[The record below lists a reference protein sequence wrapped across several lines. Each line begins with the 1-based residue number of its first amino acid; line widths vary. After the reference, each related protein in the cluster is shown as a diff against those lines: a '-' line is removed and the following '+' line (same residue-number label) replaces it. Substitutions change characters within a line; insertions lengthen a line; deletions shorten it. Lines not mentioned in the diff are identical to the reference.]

1 IYYIVMAIIITG
13 ARRIGLYA
21 AKRLLK
27 EGKNVAVVYNSKN
40 PCDEIDGVFCIRK
53 DLSKDSSGVVD
64 AVFERFGKIEAF
76 IHMASPYYK
85 VPIDNFSIEEY
96 RYYNAVIVEAFLNIG
111 VEAFKMMMKNEGH
124 VKGRIVAFGD
134 WAIMHTPYK
143 DYMPYF
149 VAKAGLHGAV
159 LTLAKE
165 FAPHVLVNAL
175 ALGPVLKPEDM
186 EETEWQKVIQNTP
199 LKKEVSFEDIYS
211 VLKLFLETTSITGA
225 ILPIDGGR
233 HIKGVSS

>member
-1 IYYIVMAIIITG
+1 MAIIITG
-13 ARRIGLYA
+13 ARRIGLYV
-21 AKRLLK
+21 AKRFIE
-27 EGKNVAVVYNSKN
+27 EGKDVALIYNSKN
-40 PCDEIDGVFCIRK
+40 PCDELKGAFCIKR
-53 DLSKDSSGVVD
+53 DLSEDSSGIANMVY
-64 AVFERFGKIEAF
+64 EKFGKIEAF
-76 IHMASPYYK
+76 IHMASPYYR
-85 VPIDNFSIEEY
+85 VPLEEFDIKEY
-96 RYYNAVIVEAFLNIG
+96 RYYNAVIVESFLNIS
-111 VEAFKMMMKNEGH
+111 VEAFKIMLKNEGDI
-124 VKGRIVAFGD
+124 KGRIIAFGD

-186 EETEWQKVIQNTP
+186 EDEEWERIIKNTP
-199 LKKEVSFEDIYS
+199 LKKEVSLEDIFD
-211 VLKLFLETTSITGA
+211 VLELFTKTTSITGA
-225 ILPIDGGR
+225 ILPVDGGR

>member
-1 IYYIVMAIIITG
+1 MAIIITG
-13 ARRIGLYA
+13 ARRIGLYL
-21 AKRLLK
+21 AKRLL
-27 EGKNVAVVYNSKN
+27 EDGKDVSIVYNSKN
-40 PCDEIDGVFCIRK
+40 PCDEIEGIFCIKR
-53 DLSKDSSGVVD
+53 DLSKDSSRVVD

-85 VPIDNFSIEEY
+85 VPINNFSIEEY
-96 RYYNAVIVEAFLNIG
+96 RYYNSVIVESFLNIG

-186 EETEWQKVIQNTP
+186 ENEEWHKIVANTP
-199 LKKEVSFEDIYS
+199 LKKEVSLDDIYS
-211 VLKLFLETTSITGA
+211 VLKLFLEITSITGA

>member
-1 IYYIVMAIIITG
+1 MAIIITG
-13 ARRIGLYA
+13 ARRIGFYV
-21 AKRLLK
+21 AKRLLE
-27 EGKNVAVVYNSKN
+27 EGKDVAIVYNSKN
-40 PCDEIDGVFCIRK
+40 PCDEMDGIFCIKR
-53 DLSKDSSGVVD
+53 DLSKDSSGI
-64 AVFERFGKIEAF
+64 ANIVFEKFGKIEAF
-76 IHMASPYYK
+76 VHMASPYYK
-85 VPIDNFSIEEY
+85 VDINNFSIEEY
-96 RYYNAVIVEAFLNIG
+96 RYYNAIIVEAFLNIG
-111 VEAFKMMMKNEGH
+111 IEAFKLMMKNEGH
-124 VKGRIVAFGD
+124 IKGRIVGFGD

-143 DYMPYF
+143 DYAPYF

-175 ALGPVLKPEDM
+175 ALGPVLKPDDM
-186 EETEWQKVIQNTP
+186 EDEEWQKVITNTP
-199 LKKEVSFEDIYS
+199 LKKEVSLHDIYS

>member
-1 IYYIVMAIIITG
+1 MAIIITG
-13 ARRIGLYA
+13 ARRIGLYVA
-21 AKRLLK
+21 RRLLE
-27 EGKNVAVVYNSKN
+27 EGKDVAIVYNSKN
-40 PCDEIDGVFCIRK
+40 PCDTLDGCFCIKK
-53 DLSKDSSGVVD
+53 DLSKDSTGIANMVY
-64 AVFERFGKIEAF
+64 ERFGRIDAF

-85 VPIDNFSIEEY
+85 VSIDDFKIEEY
-96 RYYNAVIVEAFLNIG
+96 RYYNSIVVESFLNIS
-111 VEAFKMMMKNEGH
+111 VEAFKIMLKNKEDI
-124 VKGRIVAFGD
+124 KGRIVAFGD

-175 ALGPVLKPEDM
+175 ALGPVLKPDDM
-186 EETEWQKVIQNTP
+186 EDEEWQKVVKNTP
-199 LKKEVSFEDIYS
+199 LKKEVSLEDIYS
-211 VLKLFLETTSITGA
+211 TLKLFLENSSITGT